1 MRNENQVRE
10 CELSGREIAFPFSS
24 SWDIG
29 SNQSARMTMSSTI
42 RTSRKIRA
50 SRGGAMTAGLIG
62 LGRELGSGD
71 KEQSS
76 RGLAETLMTHRG
88 GYNYGEF
95 LCIRPHQK

>member
-1 MRNENQVRE
+1 
-10 CELSGREIAFPFSS
+10 
-24 SWDIG
+24 
-29 SNQSARMTMSSTI
+29 
-42 RTSRKIRA
+42 
-50 SRGGAMTAGLIG
+50 MTAGLIG
-62 LGRELGSGD
+62 FGRELGSGD